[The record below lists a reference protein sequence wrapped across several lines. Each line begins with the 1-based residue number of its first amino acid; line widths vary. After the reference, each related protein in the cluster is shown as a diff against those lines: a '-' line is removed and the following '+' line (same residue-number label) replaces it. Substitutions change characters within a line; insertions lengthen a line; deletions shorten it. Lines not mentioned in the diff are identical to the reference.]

1 MRVECSES
9 AVEQVNKRNTIFQF
23 EINRCSLLSIFCSVQ
38 VTGILNDAAVAPD
51 ENAKLNLLLK
61 AKEVLLYQEPK
72 LLPQFINDVIAYQN
86 DLSSV
91 IRKFVVSFIEECW

>member
-1 MRVECSES
+1 MKVLPNRLIKEI
-9 AVEQVNKRNTIFQF
+9 QL
-23 EINRCSLLSIFCSVQ
+23 INRPVFILLVIFCSVQ

-51 ENAKLNLLLK
+51 ENTKLNLLLK
-61 AKEVLLYQEPK
+61 AKEIVLYQEPK

-86 DLSSV
+86 DLNSM

>member
-1 MRVECSES
+1 VIALPSRLIRE
-9 AVEQVNKRNTIFQF
+9 IQF
-23 EINRCSLLSIFCSVQ
+23 SIEIDRCSLSSIFYSVQ

-51 ENAKLNLLLK
+51 ENAKLDLLLK